1 MAKIKLPILR
11 VGQKDENGIVHN
23 EFSLKYLAEV
33 EQDCIYENKT
43 LYLQQEVVDIFGIP
57 LNGELNVNR

>member
-1 MAKIKLPILR
+1 MALIKLPILK

-23 EFSLKYLAEV
+23 EFSLMHLAEV

-43 LYLQQEVVDIFGIP
+43 LYLQQEIKDIFGIP
-57 LNGELNVNR
+57 LEQKETRC

>member
-23 EFSLKYLAEV
+23 EFSLKYLA
-33 EQDCIYENKT
+33 DCIYENKT